1 MKFSYLDIFL
11 IAGLCLGGFLGYRG
25 GLAKKLYNILLL
37 LISVVVASKL
47 MTPVGDFFSDAGVLT
62 DTAAYAVGF
71 GLVMLAI
78 MIPAIF
84 LYRRFGKTGAA
95 KTTGNTIG
103 VFLGVLEAALITS
116 FVLIGLK
123 VIDTPEEDDRRA
135 SLLYRPLSNFVP
147 RTFELLQSYLPGAA
161 EFKKQVHD
169 KFRDLDIFAKPP
181 EAPRKP

>member
-1 MKFSYLDIFL
+1 MKFSYIDIFL

-37 LISVVVASKL
+37 TIAVVVASKL

-71 GLVMLAI
+71 ALVMLAI
-78 MIPAIF
+78 MIPAILF
-84 LYRRFGKTGAA
+84 YRRFGKTAGA
-95 KTTGNTIG
+95 KTTGNTVG
-103 VFLGVLEAALITS
+103 LFLGIFEGAMIIS

-123 VIDTPEEDDRRA
+123 VIDTPDVDDRQA
-135 SLLYRPLSNFVP
+135 SLLYRPLANFVP
-147 RTFELLQSYLPGAA
+147 KTFELLQSYLPGAA
-161 EFKKQVHD
+161 EFKKQVQE